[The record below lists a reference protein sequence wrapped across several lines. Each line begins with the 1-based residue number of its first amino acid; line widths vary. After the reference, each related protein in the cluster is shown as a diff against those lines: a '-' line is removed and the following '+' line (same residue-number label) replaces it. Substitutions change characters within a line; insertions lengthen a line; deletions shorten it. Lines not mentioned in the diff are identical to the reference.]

1 MSSVVAA
8 AAAVAVVF
16 VVFVVSLTIII
27 IIIIIT
33 IIAVSVFLYG
43 KSTGECAKIPNLQA
57 EPVPRRNAVS
67 NCRMY

>member
-1 MSSVVAA
+1 MSSVVV
-8 AAAVAVVF
+8 VAVF
-16 VVFVVSLTIII
+16 VLSLT
-27 IIIIIT
+27 IT

>member
-1 MSSVVAA
+1 MSSVVV
-8 AAAVAVVF
+8 VAVFVIF
-16 VVFVVSLTIII
+16 VVFVVSLT
-27 IIIIIT
+27 IT